1 MNPRTNSVIATVILV
16 VVVATLVFQHTF
28 FSRVT
33 TGMAIQVAAALLM
46 IWARLTFGL
55 RSFHAA
61 ANPTQGGLV
70 TSGPYRYWRH
80 PIYAAVLIFVWTGVL
95 TQGAAPSLISL
106 LLAAI
111 ATVTTVI
118 RILSEEKLLKVA
130 FAGYSAYAAHTR
142 RLIPFVY

>member
-1 MNPRTNSVIATVILV
+1 MNPRLNSVA
-16 VVVATLVFQHTF
+16 ATLVLMAAVLALVLDHTF
-28 FSRVT
+28 FSKLPA
-33 TGMAIQVAAALLM
+33 GMAIQVAAALLM

-80 PIYAAVLIFVWTGVL
+80 PIYAAVLFFVWTGVL
-95 TQGAAPSLISL
+95 TQGGIPSLLSL
-106 LLAAI
+106 LLAVV
-111 ATVTTVI
+111 ATVTTGV
-118 RILSEEKLLKVA
+118 RILSEEKLLKA
-130 FAGYSAYAAHTR
+130 TFPDYAAYAAQTR

>member
-1 MNPRTNSVIATVILV
+1 MNPRLNSVA
-16 VVVATLVFQHTF
+16 ATLVLMAAVLALVLEHTF
-28 FSRVT
+28 FSKLPA
-33 TGMAIQVAAALLM
+33 GIAIQVAAALLM

-80 PIYAAVLIFVWTGVL
+80 PIYAALLFFVWTGVL
-95 TQGAAPSLISL
+95 TQGGIPSLLSL
-106 LLAAI
+106 LLAVV
-111 ATVTTVI
+111 ATVTTGV
-118 RILSEEKLLKVA
+118 RILSEEKLLKA
-130 FAGYSAYAAHTR
+130 TFPDYAAYAAQTR

>member
-1 MNPRTNSVIATVILV
+1 MNPRLNSVA
-16 VVVATLVFQHTF
+16 ATLVLMAAVLALVLDHTF
-28 FSRVT
+28 FSKLPA
-33 TGMAIQVAAALLM
+33 GIAIQVAAALLM

-80 PIYAAVLIFVWTGVL
+80 PIYAAVLFFVWTGVL
-95 TQGAAPSLISL
+95 TQGGIPSLLSL
-106 LLAAI
+106 LLAVV
-111 ATVTTVI
+111 ATVTTGV
-118 RILSEEKLLKVA
+118 RILSEEKLLKA
-130 FAGYSAYAAHTR
+130 TFPDYAAYAAQTR